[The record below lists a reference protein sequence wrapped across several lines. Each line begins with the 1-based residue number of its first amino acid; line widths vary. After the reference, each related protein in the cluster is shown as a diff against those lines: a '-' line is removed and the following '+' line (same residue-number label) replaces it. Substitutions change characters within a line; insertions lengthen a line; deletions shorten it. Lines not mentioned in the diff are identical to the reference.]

1 MALTI
6 QCHSFEAFHETTT
19 NLRSTRGPW
28 DSSESHSTELR
39 YKRELAKEMG
49 RKPSSSNEGM
59 INRGAWTPQED
70 KVLVSYISTY
80 GVGKWESL
88 PKRAGLKRSGKS
100 CRLRWLNYLRPDIK
114 RGNISDDE
122 EALIIRL
129 HKLLGNRWSLIARRL
144 PGRTDNEIKNYWNT
158 TLVKKL
164 QGELPQFNNPYRTI
178 STGTESNSSGTATKP
193 PPQGKVTVAS
203 LPTDADS
210 NMARAFCGLDAPLML
225 PLLAVPEGYSGSA
238 MDMLAVAWPLD
249 SGAWEEPNIV
259 GIEIEEFGYESQR
272 GDGIKNCQDLEDMMA
287 SEGATNGAWEENDDP
302 PSFCLLS

>member
-1 MALTI
+1 MAQLPAPRH
-6 QCHSFEAFHETTT
+6 QEGEH
-19 NLRSTRGPW
+19 LRQRGGL
-28 DSSESHSTELR
+28 DHQ
-39 YKRELAKEMG
+39 
-49 RKPSSSNEGM
+49 
-59 INRGAWTPQED
+59 TPQATW
-70 KVLVSYISTY
+70 KQVVSDC
-80 GVGKWESL
+80 K
-88 PKRAGLKRSGKS
+88 A
-100 CRLRWLNYLRPDIK
+100 
-114 RGNISDDE
+114 
-122 EALIIRL
+122 
-129 HKLLGNRWSLIARRL
+129 IAR
-144 PGRTDNEIKNYWNT
+144 RTDNEIKNYWNT

-178 STGTESNSSGTATKP
+178 STGTESNSSCTATKP

-238 MDMLAVAWPLD
+238 MGMLAVAWPLD

-287 SEGATNGAWEENDDP
+287 SEGATNGTWEENDDP
-302 PSFCLLS
+302 PSFSLLS

>member
-1 MALTI
+1 M
-6 QCHSFEAFHETTT
+6 H
-19 NLRSTRGPW
+19 
-28 DSSESHSTELR
+28 
-39 YKRELAKEMG
+39 
-49 RKPSSSNEGM
+49 
-59 INRGAWTPQED
+59 
-70 KVLVSYISTY
+70 V
-80 GVGKWESL
+80 
-88 PKRAGLKRSGKS
+88 GLKRSGKS